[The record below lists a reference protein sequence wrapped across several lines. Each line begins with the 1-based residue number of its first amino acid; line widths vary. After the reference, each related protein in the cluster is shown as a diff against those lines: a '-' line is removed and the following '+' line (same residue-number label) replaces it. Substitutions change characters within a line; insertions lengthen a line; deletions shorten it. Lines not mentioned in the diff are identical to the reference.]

1 MKHMTSRLFV
11 VVCLCLAAI
20 AHAARYEEADDENG
34 RVYRERMMKLPHFK
48 QAEQKPEQMSTDDL
62 LNYMIQQANAPH
74 DVSLPPEAAPPPVHE
89 KRPSAAAGQD
99 MPHFVQTSASP
110 SMSTWSNEDPF
121 SASPTFL
128 SQPKLQLPPSTS
140 FAKSEF
146 GPPVP
151 EAQRVDLSQYGG
163 FPDTVR
169 QSADPMRFSQLAS
182 ASSAQAQAQAQA
194 SMEEEGPF
202 AGEASFGGGSV
213 PRQSFPVSMGM
224 SMGMSMPAPPP
235 DAGPPP
241 FDEPPAPGADFS
253 AGMDSP
259 AMADTDEMR
268 FKQTERGRHTALRVG
283 PIYDARSSPS
293 IDSKHAHG
301 AMRFQQMEVP
311 QVGPIFMDQPSKH
324 AAARTHT
331 PTFHV
336 SSPPKPSPLA
346 PQAAAS
352 PSFVSYD
359 HGASVGPEIQAPTI
373 LLDSSSGLVARS
385 ESFASGPLVGLAAAA
400 PHHES
405 AARVAQPKMPQ
416 PPSMPVQRS
425 PADPRFQVFHL
436 DSTGT

>member
-1 MKHMTSRLFV
+1 MILMAARLFV

-20 AHAARYEEADDENG
+20 VQAARYEEADDENG

-48 QAEQKPEQMSTDDL
+48 QVEQKPEQMSTDDL
-62 LNYMIQQANAPH
+62 LNYMIKQANAPH
-74 DVSLPPEAAPPPVHE
+74 EVPPQAAPTAVQHKPPS
-89 KRPSAAAGQD
+89 PAQD

-121 SASPTFL
+121 SATPTFL
-128 SQPKLQLPPSTS
+128 SQPKLQLPPPTS

-163 FPDTVR
+163 FPDSVR
-169 QSADPMRFSQLAS
+169 QSADPMRFSQLGS
-182 ASSAQAQAQAQA
+182 ASSAQAQAQA
-194 SMEEEGPF
+194 SVEEEGPF

-213 PRQSFPVSMGM
+213 PRQSFPVAMGM

-253 AGMDSP
+253 AGMDAP

-283 PIYDARSSPS
+283 PIYDARSSSS
-293 IDSKHAHG
+293 IDKHARG
-301 AMRFQQMEVP
+301 SMRFQQMEVP
-311 QVGPIFMDQPSKH
+311 QVGPIFMDQPSSKHHHVSGHIPSFAASTKPPPLAPH
-324 AAARTHT
+324 AAATLHVAT
-331 PTFHV
+331 PMSAAVVVPSSV
-336 SSPPKPSPLA
+336 SL
-346 PQAAAS
+346 
-352 PSFVSYD
+352 
-359 HGASVGPEIQAPTI
+359 ASVRTESSQQAPPSMI
-373 LLDSSSGLVARS
+373 LLDSGSVPSFTSSLPTAHLHDT
-385 ESFASGPLVGLAAAA
+385 AQA
-400 PHHES
+400 
-405 AARVAQPKMPQ
+405 AQPKIPQ
-416 PPSMPVQRS
+416 PASMPVQRS

-436 DSTGT
+436 DN